1 MRADAAARPSPLTF
15 PRFFGMIKKN
25 QDIFLIFSNKTALS
39 HCSYNGRIMNE
50 KLERKIAALK
60 GGDRSAFD
68 YIYEHTHRAVYFA
81 VFSIVRD
88 RMHAEDILQETYLRA
103 LSSLEQYRAGT
114 NFPAWLRSVG
124 RSLALNH
131 LKKHAREVATDF
143 EEDAWKYGTQET
155 ELPYIFDVARRLLSG
170 EEYEILMLC
179 RLSGYKRREVAA
191 MLALPV
197 GTVTWKYNE
206 ALKKL
211 KAYLIKEG
219 GK

>member
-1 MRADAAARPSPLTF
+1 M
-15 PRFFGMIKKN
+15 
-25 QDIFLIFSNKTALS
+25 IFSNKTALS
-39 HCSYNGRIMNE
+39 HCSYNGRIMKE

-131 LKKHAREVATDF
+131 LRKNSREIPTDF
-143 EEDAWKYGTQET
+143 EADAYKYGTGET
-155 ELPYIFDVARRLLSG
+155 EIPFIFDIAAKLLT
-170 EEYEILMLC
+170 EDEYEIIMLC
-179 RLSGYKRREVAA
+179 HVAGYKRREVAE
-191 MLALPV
+191 MLDMPI
-197 GTVTWKYNE
+197 GTVTWKNNE

-211 KAYLIKEG
+211 KNYLEKEG
-219 GK
+219 GR